1 MGLEA
6 VHPFYAAF
14 QEDWVTQRD
23 LHAGERLVKS
33 KREVYLPPTPSMILD
48 GFGSNK
54 KDCVGDKIYE
64 GYIKRAVFPDY
75 VSEAVAVLVG
85 MLHHKPA
92 EIELPAVM
100 EPMLEKATLEGESL
114 QDLLRRI
121 NYEQLITGRIG
132 LLADLPTA
140 ATGPDGQPV
149 VNMDPSLPFIATYI
163 AESITNWDESDNED
177 GFVALNLVVLDES
190 GLKRDADFVWKT
202 VKKYRVLILGDVTA
216 NEPSGE
222 YKIGTFSDDQ
232 GSNQL
237 SFNPDLMVAPTYR
250 GKKLDQIPFVFI
262 NTRDL
267 LTRPDESPTL
277 GLGKLV
283 LAIYR
288 GEADYRQGLFMTGQD
303 TLVVIGGVRNPEGVP
318 GEDDAVRT
326 GAGSRIDVDINGDA
340 KYIGVNSTGLSE
352 QREAL
357 QNDRRHATLKSGQLI
372 EGKSKQESGE
382 ALSTRLTAQTASLN
396 QLAVTSAKGLETM
409 LKKIAEWIGA
419 DPEQVKVKPNMEF
432 GDPNLKVEDL
442 DKLIDAR
449 TKGFPIS
456 KASLHQLAVER
467 RLTTK
472 TFEEEMEAI
481 AEEDAQMPRTG
492 QGATNVTA
500 DEQLDQ
506 QQQGLD
512 QSQQGLDNA
521 QKNAEE
527 ERKLK
532 QKQGSKKP
540 NA

>member
-6 VHPFYAAF
+6 VHPYYAAF
-14 QEDWVTQRD
+14 QEDWIAQRD
-23 LHAGERLVKS
+23 LHAGERVVKS

-54 KDCVGDKIYE
+54 KNCVGDKVYDS
-64 GYIKRAVFPDY
+64 YIKRAVFPDY

-92 EIELPAVM
+92 DIELPEVM
-100 EPMLEKATLEGESL
+100 KPMLEKATLEGESL
-114 QDLLRRI
+114 HDLLRRI
-121 NYEQLITGRIG
+121 NYEQMITGRIG
-132 LLADLPTA
+132 LLADLPVA
-140 ATGPDGQPV
+140 QTGEDGKPV
-149 VNMDPSLPFIATYI
+149 VNMAPGLPFIATYV
-163 AESITNWDESDNED
+163 AEAITNWDESDNED
-177 GFVALNLVVLDES
+177 GFVTLNLVVLNES

-202 VKKYRVLILGDVTA
+202 VKKYRVLTLGDTTA
-216 NEPSGE
+216 NEAVGE
-222 YKIGTFSDDQ
+222 YRIGTFSDDQ

-237 SFNPDLMVAPTYR
+237 AFSEDLMVAPMYR

-267 LTRPDESPTL
+267 LSRPDESPTL
-277 GLGKLV
+277 GLGRLV

-303 TLVVIGGVRNPEGVP
+303 TLVVIGGVRNADGVP

-340 KYIGVNSTGLSE
+340 KYIGVESSGLSE
-352 QREAL
+352 QRSAL
-357 QNDRRHATLKSGQLI
+357 ENDRKHATLKSGQLI

-396 QLAVTSAKGLETM
+396 QIAITAAKGLETM

-419 DPEQVKVKPNMEF
+419 NPEEVKVKPNMEF
-432 GDPNLKVEDL
+432 GDPNLKVSDL
-442 DKLIDAR
+442 NELMDAR

-456 KASLHQLAVER
+456 KKSLHQLAVER
-467 RLTTK
+467 RLTK
-472 TFEEEMEAI
+472 MEYEDEMELI
-481 AEEDAQMPRTG
+481 QEEDAAMPRTG
-492 QGATNVTA
+492 QGATNLTA
-500 DEQLDQ
+500 DEQL
-506 QQQGLD
+506 
-512 QSQQGLDNA
+512 
-521 QKNAEE
+521 AEQE
-527 ERKLK
+527 ANRTAAAEAAEAKKK
-532 QKQGSKKP
+532 QAGGPP